1 MHSEQAVRVRALND
15 QLRLTGRGGRVL
27 ITQAIL
33 HQGDPFLRS
42 ALAALREFNDFTNDN
57 DPYQEHDFGSFKV
70 GDQTLFFKI
79 DYYDPSMA
87 AGSEDP
93 ADPHKCV
100 RVLTLMLSSDY

>member
-33 HQGDPFLRS
+33 HQGDPFLQS
-42 ALAALREFNDFTNDN
+42 ALAALREFHEFTDGN

-79 DYYDPSMA
+79 DYYDPFMA
-87 AGSEDP
+87 AGAEDP
-93 ADPHKCV
+93 ADPYKCV